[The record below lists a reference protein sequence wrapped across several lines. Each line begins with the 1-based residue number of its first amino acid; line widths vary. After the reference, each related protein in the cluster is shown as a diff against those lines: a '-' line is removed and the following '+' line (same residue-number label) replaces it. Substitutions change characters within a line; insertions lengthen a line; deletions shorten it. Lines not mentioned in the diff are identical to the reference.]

1 MFFNTVLTEH
11 AKVINIPLLR
21 FMTSLEYFII
31 IE

>member
-21 FMTSLEYFII
+21 FMTSLEYFSS
-31 IE
+31 